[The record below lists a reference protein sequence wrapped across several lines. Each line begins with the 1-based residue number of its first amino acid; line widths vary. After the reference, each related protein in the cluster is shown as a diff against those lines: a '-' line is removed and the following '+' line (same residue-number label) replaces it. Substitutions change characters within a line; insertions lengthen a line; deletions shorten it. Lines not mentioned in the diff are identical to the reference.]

1 MDNTVDGNFSDFSS
15 IKILLVEDLKS
26 DAELAKLEITKGL
39 LDWCD
44 SVGFLRVDNREEFLQ
59 SISNYKPDIIISDYM
74 MPHF

>member
-39 LDWCD
+39 SLIT
-44 SVGFLRVDNREEFLQ
+44 S
-59 SISNYKPDIIISDYM
+59 PT
-74 MPHF
+74 